1 VPYNGKVVEYKKK
14 KKKVIENSFE
24 SKLSIIGECG
34 HAQDIFRKSSTR
46 RI

>member
-1 VPYNGKVVEYKKK
+1 LTYNGKVVGYN
-14 KKKVIENSFE
+14 IYIMENSFE

-34 HAQDIFRKSSTR
+34 HAHDIFRKSSMS

>member
-1 VPYNGKVVEYKKK
+1 LTYNGKIVEYKKK
-14 KKKVIENSFE
+14 YVIENSFE

-34 HAQDIFRKSSTR
+34 HAQDIFRKSSMI